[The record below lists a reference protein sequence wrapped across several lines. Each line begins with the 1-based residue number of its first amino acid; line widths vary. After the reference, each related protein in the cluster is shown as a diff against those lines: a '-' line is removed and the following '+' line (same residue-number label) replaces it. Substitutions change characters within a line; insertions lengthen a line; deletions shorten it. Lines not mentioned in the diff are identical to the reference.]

1 MCKSLKCFFKI
12 VFALSVS
19 LFYLYVLTLFHFLA
33 RSLAQTLR
41 LLNIHRNVPGVL
53 RGINTV
59 LADYNVSAQVC
70 AHAFVA
76 RA

>member
-1 MCKSLKCFFKI
+1 
-12 VFALSVS
+12 
-19 LFYLYVLTLFHFLA
+19 
-33 RSLAQTLR
+33 

-70 AHAFVA
+70 PLLF
-76 RA
+76 